1 MPDGTIRAITGHT
14 ELLGLIAYPI
24 RHSLSPRMHNLALAE
39 LGLDYAY
46 LAFEV
51 DTEGLAEA
59 VAGLTALRVRG
70 WNVSMP
76 NKIAIVPML
85 DDLSP
90 AARMV
95 GAVNTVVNDNGHL
108 TGHVTDGTGYM
119 TALRENGVDP
129 VGSRITLIGAGGAGT
144 AIAIQA
150 ALDGVARVDIFNRR
164 DAVWPVAEHTVRT
177 IAANTEAT
185 AVLHD
190 LDDLDDFRACVAES
204 TVLANATNV
213 GMGKLVDVSPL
224 PTTDVLRPDLFV
236 SDVVYSPPKTLFL
249 TQAEAAGCR
258 TMNGLGMMLHQGA
271 AAFELWT
278 GKPMP
283 VDHVRAELFG

>member
-51 DTEGLAEA
+51 DNDGLAEA
-59 VAGLTALRVRG
+59 VTGLKALRVRG

-76 NKIAIVPML
+76 NKMAIVPML

-95 GAVNTVVNDNGHL
+95 GAVNTVVNDDGRL

-119 TALRENGVDP
+119 TALREAGVDP
-129 VGSRITLIGAGGAGT
+129 VGKRITMIGAGGAGT

-150 ALDGVARVDIFNRR
+150 ALDGVERIDIFNRR
-164 DAVWPVAEHTVRT
+164 DAVWPTAEKTVRT
-177 IAANTEAT
+177 IAENTSAT

-204 TVLANATNV
+204 AVLANATNV
-213 GMGKLVDVSPL
+213 GMGKLIDLSPL
-224 PTTDVLRPDLFV
+224 PALDVLRPDLFV
-236 SDVVYSPPKTLFL
+236 SDVVYHPEKTLFL
-249 TQAEAAGCR
+249 SQAEEAGCPN
-258 TMNGLGMMLHQGA
+258 MNGLGMMLHQGA

-278 GKPMP
+278 GQPMP
-283 VDHVRAELFG
+283 VDLVRAEMFG

>member
-24 RHSLSPRMHNLALAE
+24 RHSMSPRMHNLALAE
-39 LGLDYAY
+39 LDLDYAY

-51 DTEGLAEA
+51 GTEGLAEA
-59 VAGLTALRVRG
+59 VAGLKALRVRG

-76 NKIAIVPML
+76 NKIAIVPLL

-90 AARMV
+90 AARLV
-95 GAVNTVVNDNGHL
+95 GAVNTVVNDDGRL

-119 TALRENGVDP
+119 TALREQGVDP
-129 VGSRITLIGAGGAGT
+129 VGARMTVIGAGGAGT

-150 ALDGVARVDIFNRR
+150 ALDGVDRIDIVNRR
-164 DAVWPVAEHTVRT
+164 DAVWPVAEQTVRT
-177 IAANTEAT
+177 IAEHTSAT

-190 LDDLDDFRACVAES
+190 LDDLDDFRACVAGS
-204 TVLANATNV
+204 AVLANATNV
-213 GMGKLVDVSPL
+213 GMGQLLGVSPL
-224 PTTDVLRPDLFV
+224 PATDVLRPDLFV
-236 SDVVYSPPKTLFL
+236 SDVVYSPPRTAFL
-249 TQAEAAGCR
+249 EQAEAAGCR

-278 GKPMP
+278 GEPMP